1 MGDIG
6 NRYLRLA
13 AAVGIAVGNTLS
25 ATAAEPQAE
34 PKLSQAQ
41 VDRGLVAFNTNCA
54 SCHYTMLTGTLGP
67 PLIGPTFFAKWGDK
81 TAADLYRQI
90 RAMPPSN
97 PNTLRPQQ
105 SADVLA
111 FLMSN
116 YNNKISGSRELT
128 PDERALSAF
137 SAIEPA
143 TAKKFAGM
151 SAPKFTT
158 RTIEDISA
166 IVAGGPTQAELTA
179 ADSKTTDW
187 LTSVHDYSAQRYV
200 ELNQINATNVKNIHP
215 VCIFHTG
222 DTYPFQAN
230 PIVYRGMMFI
240 TTREAVIAID
250 AANCGVKWRY
260 DRPSR
265 MPKELLILN
274 RGAAIKDAKVLY
286 GTSDGMLVAL
296 DAGTGKQLWEHEASN
311 ALGGEGGFLSA
322 TMVYDNYVLLGPA
335 TSEMGVNGWL
345 GAFRA
350 DNGEPVWKFHAVP
363 KKGEFGADTWPSDE
377 SREHSGGAIWGTFTY
392 DPKQGRLYV
401 PVSNPIPD
409 FVGKVR
415 LGANLFSNS
424 MVALDAKTGKYLWH
438 YQVTPHDEHDW
449 DLTQAG
455 PLFTA
460 EVKGRLRNLMA
471 VVGKEGVLHVMDRD
485 SHEVL
490 SKTDVTTRLNA
501 TVPPSEADKSKIPVC
516 PGALGAVLYNG
527 PAYNAGTHMLY
538 VNATDE
544 CAAND
549 AKAPRG
555 WLTAVNVTDGKVAW
569 RFGSP
574 QNMKA
579 AVTTTS
585 GNLVA
590 TGELNG
596 NFRIFDARDGKVLY
610 TFPVGGPMN
619 GGVLTY
625 AVNGTQYIA
634 VTAGNTRFY
643 NATLPSASTVV
654 VFGLSSP

>member
-1 MGDIG
+1 MISEI
-6 NRYLRLA
+6 NRFVRLA
-13 AAVGIAVGNTLS
+13 AATGVALSSIAS
-25 ATAAEPQAE
+25 AMAAELNVE
-34 PKLSQAQ
+34 PKFSQAQ

-54 SCHYTMLTGTLGP
+54 SCHYTLLTGTLGP
-67 PLIGPTFFAKWGDK
+67 PLIGPAFFAKWGDK
-81 TAADLYRQI
+81 TAADLYHQI
-90 RAMPPSN
+90 RSMPPSN
-97 PNTLRPQQ
+97 PNALTPQQ

-116 YNNKISGSRELT
+116 YNYKAAGSGELT
-128 PDERALSAF
+128 PDEKALSAF

-158 RTIEDISA
+158 RTIEDVSA
-166 IVAGGPTQAELTA
+166 IVAGGPTQAELSA

-200 ELNQINATNVKNIHP
+200 ELNQINDTNVKSIHP

-222 DTYPFQAN
+222 DTYPFEAN
-230 PIVYRGMMFI
+230 PLVYRGLMFI

-250 AANCGVKWRY
+250 AATCDVKWRY

-274 RGAAIKDAKVLY
+274 RGAAIKDGKVLY
-286 GTSDGMLVAL
+286 GTSDGSLVAL

-322 TMVYDNYVLLGPA
+322 TLVYDNFALLAPA
-335 TSEMGVNGWL
+335 TSEMGINGWL
-345 GAFRA
+345 GAFRT
-350 DNGEPVWKFHAVP
+350 DNGEPVWKFYAVP

-392 DPKQGRLYV
+392 DPKLGRLYV

-415 LGANLFSNS
+415 MGANLFSNS
-424 MVALDAKTGKYLWH
+424 VVALDAKTGKYLWH
-438 YQVTPHDEHDW
+438 YQVTPHDERDW

-455 PLFTA
+455 PLFSA
-460 EVKGRLRNLMA
+460 EVKGKKRNLMA
-471 VVGKEGVLHVMDRD
+471 VVGKEGVLHIMDRD
-485 SHEVL
+485 THEVL

-501 TVPPSEADKSKIPVC
+501 TASPSEVDKNKLTVC
-516 PGALGAVLYNG
+516 PGPSGAVLYNG
-527 PAYNAGTHMLY
+527 PAYNARTHMLY
-538 VNATDE
+538 VNALDD

-549 AKAPRG
+549 PKAPRA
-555 WLTAVNVTDGKVAW
+555 WLTAVNVTDGTVAW

-574 QNMKA
+574 KSLKA

-596 NFRIFDARDGKVLY
+596 NFRILDARDGKVLY
-610 TFPVGGPMN
+610 TFPVGGAMN

-654 VFGLSSP
+654 VFGLASP